1 MHNVEAYHYDGECL
15 AKAEELG
22 KPGVL
27 TVRQIQVRQGLGS
40 RV

>member
-1 MHNVEAYHYDGECL
+1 VHNVEAYHYDGECL